1 MVLLFYFRFGHELES
16 PVNGSP
22 MDTMSDFPG
31 GRVSPTLSPSSSPK
45 TKRPPRI
52 RPPKSPSSDDESE
65 GETRKP
71 SKYVCSICRKVV
83 KLGVLHLLE

>member
-31 GRVSPTLSPSSSPK
+31 DESLLHFHLRLVQKPKDHQEYVHPNPPPAMMNLKVKRENRVSM
-45 TKRPPRI
+45 
-52 RPPKSPSSDDESE
+52 
-65 GETRKP
+65 
-71 SKYVCSICRKVV
+71 YVVFA
-83 KLGVLHLLE
+83 EM